1 MPAAALRRALALAL
15 PILLIGGA
23 AMAEP
28 YDQDRCSKIK
38 EKREEL
44 LTPEMRAALDQGP
57 DWVKSN
63 LTFEALDRVRRFLRI
78 EEEAMFRCR
87 PGRIPRAKEV
97 AMPMPARKPE
107 APLNATAEFD
117 PAVAESDPA
126 VVETIP
132 LPDRPLRKDSVSS
145 LSLSPERGPS
155 QAVADSLKA
164 TEQLKETR

>member
-38 EKREEL
+38 EKREAL

-87 PGRIPRAKEV
+87 PGRIPKAKEV

-107 APLNATAEFD
+107 APLSAT
-117 PAVAESDPA
+117 AESDPA